1 MNPDTGELFELKI
14 TDDAKAKGLVPVRR
28 DLRNKEKATMQIALY
43 SECVCGSGKKFKF
56 CCKTKKVAEPVKAP
70 TLAELFPPRAKKE
83 QATANV
89 G

>member
-1 MNPDTGELFELKI
+1 MNPDTGELFELKV
-14 TDDAKAKGLVPVRR
+14 TDSKMKGLVPVRR
-28 DLRNKEKATMQIALY
+28 ELRPKEKATMQIALY

-56 CCKTKKVAEPVKAP
+56 CCKTKKVVEPVKAP
-70 TLAELFPPRAKKE
+70 TLAELFPPRVKKA